1 MFYVKH
7 RNKQINNRLN
17 IIYSTISM
25 STNPVHNDTTII
37 CEGSA
42 SMSYKSSNGVFYN
55 KVQVL
60 NRDLS
65 IQVLSLYSEIRKNEV
80 KLKYEQ
86 KLISNPDFLN
96 NPASREYFDNKLK
109 GITILDALAASALRS
124 IRYIKEVPFVNKVIV
139 NDIDLSAVNT
149 ARENMERN
157 QINHGVYIIIYHY

>member
-37 CEGSA
+37 SEGSA

-65 IQVLSLYSEIRKNEV
+65 IQILSLFSEIRKNEV
-80 KLKYEQ
+80 KLRYEQ
-86 KLISNPDFLN
+86 KLLSNPDFLN
-96 NPASREYFDNKLK
+96 NPASRDYFDNKLK
-109 GITILDALAASALRS
+109 GITILDALG
-124 IRYIKEVPFVNKVIV
+124 IV
-139 NDIDLSAVNT
+139 T
-149 ARENMERN
+149 R
-157 QINHGVYIIIYHY
+157 